1 MRGWRQKNKEDVM
14 AIVKVIELLAEGK
27 NMEDAVQAAITEAAK
42 TVRNIKNVNVQNI
55 QAIVENNKV
64 AKYRLDVK
72 VSFVVEH

>member
-1 MRGWRQKNKEDVM
+1 VRGGRKKNKEDVM

-27 NMEDAVQAAITEAAK
+27 DMEDAVQAAITEAAK

>member
-1 MRGWRQKNKEDVM
+1 M

-27 NMEDAVQAAITEAAK
+27 DMEDAVQAAITEAAK

-72 VSFVVEH
+72 VSFVIEH

>member
-1 MRGWRQKNKEDVM
+1 M

-27 NMEDAVQAAITEAAK
+27 DMEDAVQAAITEAAK

>member
-1 MRGWRQKNKEDVM
+1 M

-27 NMEDAVQAAITEAAK
+27 DMEDAVQAAITEASK

>member
-1 MRGWRQKNKEDVM
+1 M

-27 NMEDAVQAAITEAAK
+27 DMEDAVQAAITEAAK
-42 TVRNIKNVNVQNI
+42 SVRNIKNVNVQNI

-72 VSFVVEH
+72 VSFIVEH

>member
-1 MRGWRQKNKEDVM
+1 M

-27 NMEDAVQAAITEAAK
+27 DMEDAVQAAITEAAK
-42 TVRNIKNVNVQNI
+42 TVRNIKSVNVQNI

>member
-1 MRGWRQKNKEDVM
+1 M
-14 AIVKVIELLAEGK
+14 ATVKVIELLAEGK
-27 NMEDAVQAAITEAAK
+27 DIEDAVQAAVTEAAR

-64 AKYRLDVK
+64 ARYRLDVK

>member
-1 MRGWRQKNKEDVM
+1 M

-27 NMEDAVQAAITEAAK
+27 DMEDAVQAAITEAAK

-64 AKYRLDVK
+64 AKFRLDVK

>member
-1 MRGWRQKNKEDVM
+1 M
-14 AIVKVIELLAEGK
+14 AIVKVIELLAEGTD
-27 NMEDAVQAAITEAAK
+27 MEDAVQAAITEAAK

>member
-1 MRGWRQKNKEDVM
+1 M

-27 NMEDAVQAAITEAAK
+27 DMEDAVQAAITEAAK
-42 TVRNIKNVNVQNI
+42 TVRNIKSGYVENI

-64 AKYRLDVK
+64 TKYRLDVK

>member
-1 MRGWRQKNKEDVM
+1 M

>member
-1 MRGWRQKNKEDVM
+1 VRVGRKKNKEDVM

-27 NMEDAVQAAITEAAK
+27 DMEDAVQAAITEAAK

-64 AKYRLDVK
+64 ARYRLDVK

>member
-1 MRGWRQKNKEDVM
+1 M

-27 NMEDAVQAAITEAAK
+27 DMEDAVQAAITEAAK
-42 TVRNIKNVNVQNI
+42 SVRNIKNVNVQNI

>member
-1 MRGWRQKNKEDVM
+1 M

-27 NMEDAVQAAITEAAK
+27 DMEDAVQAAITEAAK
-42 TVRNIKNVNVQNI
+42 TVRNIKNLNVQNI

-64 AKYRLDVK
+64 ARYRLDVK

>member
-1 MRGWRQKNKEDVM
+1 M

-27 NMEDAVQAAITEAAK
+27 DMEDAVQAAITEAAK

-64 AKYRLDVK
+64 ARYRLDVK

>member
-1 MRGWRQKNKEDVM
+1 M

-27 NMEDAVQAAITEAAK
+27 DMEDAVQAAITEAAK
-42 TVRNIKNVNVQNI
+42 TVRNIKSVNVQNI

-64 AKYRLDVK
+64 AKFRLDVK

>member
-1 MRGWRQKNKEDVM
+1 VRGGRKKNKEDVM

-27 NMEDAVQAAITEAAK
+27 DMEDAVQAAITEAAK
-42 TVRNIKNVNVQNI
+42 TVRNIKSVNVQNI

-64 AKYRLDVK
+64 AKFRLDVK

>member
-1 MRGWRQKNKEDVM
+1 VRGGLQKNKEDVM

-27 NMEDAVQAAITEAAK
+27 DMEDAVQAAITEAAK

>member
-1 MRGWRQKNKEDVM
+1 M

-27 NMEDAVQAAITEAAK
+27 DMEDAVQAALTEAAK

>member
-1 MRGWRQKNKEDVM
+1 M

-27 NMEDAVQAAITEAAK
+27 DMEDAVQAAITEASK

-72 VSFVVEH
+72 VSFIVEH